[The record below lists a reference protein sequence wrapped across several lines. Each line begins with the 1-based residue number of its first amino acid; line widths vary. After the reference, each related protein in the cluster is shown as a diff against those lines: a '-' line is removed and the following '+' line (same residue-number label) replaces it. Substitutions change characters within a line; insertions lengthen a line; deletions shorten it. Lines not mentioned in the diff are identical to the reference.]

1 MCPNVQNKSW
11 KWFEINLLPQS
22 SCTAMVKRVL
32 VKQFEK
38 WRTPWE
44 PSIKVVHLES
54 CITFLL
60 IAWGVSYS
68 SFNNGRIPLETRAD
82 NKASHGLRFTGGNGG
97 LIINND
103 LYINSFSLEG
113 VDLRGVTDQFP
124 MNQSFATL
132 GSHQEQER
140 RQSVPL
146 LNKNGSL
153 VWNNFIILRTQT
165 IHMISLVK
173 LHNISPTSAKL
184 KTLNHL
190 HVLNKIPIPISHL
203 KGFYSTHLPNQTV
216 APSIPKLIPIWASA
230 HLHSSRWKYPVRG
243 TALVSVEVRISFNK
257 AGW

>member
-1 MCPNVQNKSW
+1 MQCLYIYIQIDSVFFIYYTFEGKTGVLKYYLTLKLWIDYTCAILCPNVQNKSW

-113 VDLRGVTDQFP
+113 VDLMGVTDQFP

-153 VWNNFIILRTQT
+153 V
-165 IHMISLVK
+165 
-173 LHNISPTSAKL
+173 
-184 KTLNHL
+184 
-190 HVLNKIPIPISHL
+190 
-203 KGFYSTHLPNQTV
+203 
-216 APSIPKLIPIWASA
+216 
-230 HLHSSRWKYPVRG
+230 
-243 TALVSVEVRISFNK
+243 
-257 AGW
+257 